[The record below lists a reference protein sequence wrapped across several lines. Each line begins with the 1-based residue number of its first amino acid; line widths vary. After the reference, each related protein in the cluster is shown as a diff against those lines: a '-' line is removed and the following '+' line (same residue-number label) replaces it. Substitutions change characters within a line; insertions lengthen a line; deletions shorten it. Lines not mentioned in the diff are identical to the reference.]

1 MGKINQ
7 KKIIKILSGCLIF
20 LIVVLIGIIL
30 FKYEKPTPQQ
40 EHISLKLNKS
50 AITLNLPTK
59 ESLSTKQNPVI
70 VYRTEKQEDG
80 SEVEI
85 YTQQKDYENLDTD
98 NLSKLGVILSDET
111 TVTFEI
117 YKTKDKNPLEV
128 VSDTKTFKNGTNKIT
143 YGMYKANEKEYCYY
157 LTMKES
163 NENSILISINSD
175 HKMNQDNLSGIVDW
189 ITFN

>member
-7 KKIIKILSGCLIF
+7 KKLIKILSGCLIF

-30 FKYEKPTPQQ
+30 FKHEKPTPQQ
-40 EHISLKLNKS
+40 EHISLKLDKS
-50 AITLNLPTK
+50 AIALNLPTK

-85 YTQQKDYENLDTD
+85 YTQQKDYENLNTD
-98 NLSKLGVILSDET
+98 NLSKLGVVLSDET

-128 VSDTKTFKNGTNKIT
+128 VSDTKTFKNGTHKIT

-163 NENSILISINSD
+163 NENSVLISINSD